1 MSSLFQHVET
11 ATVVLVNNGIYTE
24 SFLFTRGDEL
34 YAQTKTG
41 YVRLLAQELTTYGS
55 LRWKAIEG
63 VKFHATHA
71 GPRLGEAPA
80 PIVSPEPVKQAK
92 KPARKTPVKTRTPTL
107 DKSGRQLSA

>member
-1 MSSLFQHVET
+1 MSSLFQHVEK

-71 GPRLGEAPA
+71 GPRLGDA
-80 PIVSPEPVKQAK
+80 PEPVKKQAK
-92 KPARKTPVKTRTPTL
+92 KPAHKNPVKTRKPTL

>member
-1 MSSLFQHVET
+1 MSSMFKQVEN
-11 ATVVLVNNGIYTE
+11 ATVVLVNKGIYSETG
-24 SFLFTRGDEL
+24 LFIRGDEL

-63 VKFHATHA
+63 VKFHTTHA
-71 GPRLGEAPA
+71 GPRLGDA
-80 PIVSPEPVKQAK
+80 PEPVKKQTK

>member
-1 MSSLFQHVET
+1 MSSLFQHVEK

-24 SFLFTRGDEL
+24 SFLFTRGEEL

-63 VKFHATHA
+63 VKFHTTHA
-71 GPRLGEAPA
+71 GPRLGDA
-80 PIVSPEPVKQAK
+80 PEPVKKQTK